1 MTNRQKGL
9 AARTA
14 RHGKN
19 YEIRPPARIA
29 TIGFSG
35 QRKRQRPHRLST
47 DGAERIWLRGQDL
60 NLRPS
65 GYEGDFTQPA
75 DGRRH
80 SCVQSSRVVSSS
92 AKSTEVHAG
101 IR

>member
-35 QRKRQRPHRLST
+35 QRRRQRPHRLST

-65 GYEGDFTQPA
+65 GYEQPQGTSQPVTATDNPSQSLQDRQQDLA
-75 DGRRH
+75 D
-80 SCVQSSRVVSSS
+80 SLQ
-92 AKSTEVHAG
+92 ALP
-101 IR
+101 